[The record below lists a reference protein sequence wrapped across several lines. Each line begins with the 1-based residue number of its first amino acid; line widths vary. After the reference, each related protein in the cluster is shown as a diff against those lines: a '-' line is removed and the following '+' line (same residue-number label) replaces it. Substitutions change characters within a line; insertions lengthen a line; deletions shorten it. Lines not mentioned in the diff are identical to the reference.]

1 MRRAIIA
8 VIVII
13 VLTLALGAQA
23 HPLKVSTSKKVYSP
37 GSTVKIRIEGKPNA
51 VYGVEVRGPSQ
62 LIAKQVKTDSNG
74 VAIVELVLTVEGK
87 YTVYVAGSGE
97 AASTSFE
104 IKRSTSGGGSARPPT
119 GTEPSL
125 REQAVN
131 AIELASARLG
141 VLKALVGNLSE
152 VFTRYNVNASLGNAT
167 ALVEEAE
174 KLLDEARS
182 EMEEGDYGEAKSLAM
197 EAYEVADSGL
207 EEAIGCAK
215 DSLSGIVDQAR
226 NSTDN
231 ELALLLLDLAE
242 ERMGNASPDYPE
254 DSIDLL
260 VSATKLLVA
269 ALRVANADILADTV
283 EKLSRSLDETK
294 RSLEELGKEAEAL
307 KAKVEELESEKSE
320 LLKKL
325 EETESALEDAEKKV
339 EELESENE
347 NLKSRS
353 AELESRVR
361 GLERMLGSRVDTG
374 LAAGLAVVAAVA
386 GLALGYLIR
395 AKLVAE

>member
-1 MRRAIIA
+1 MRRAIVV
-8 VIVII
+8 VIII

-87 YTVYVAGSGE
+87 YTVYVAGGGE
-97 AASTSFE
+97 TASTSFE

-119 GTEPSL
+119 GTKPPL

-141 VLKALVGNLSE
+141 ILKALVGNLSE

-307 KAKVEELESEKSE
+307 KARVEELEGEKSE

-325 EETESALEDAEKKV
+325 EETESALEDAEEKV